1 MYKNFIKRIFDIL
14 FSLVLLIILLPLFL
28 IISLFIKLEDGGS
41 VFFKQLRSGKN
52 KDFMMYKFRS
62 MKINNDVHNLN
73 ENDCVTKIG
82 HVLRKTSLDE
92 LPQLINILKGEMSFI
107 GPRPWITDYAKYFT
121 AEQMRRLEVL
131 PGITGLAQA
140 SGRNAISII
149 EKINLDV
156 EYVDNISFLLDL
168 KIIFMTVGSIFSKKG
183 NNSDKFAIQNEL
195 DVLKEQWE
203 NPVKENTK
211 EGKKTKRKYKE
222 KVLYN

>member
-1 MYKNFIKRIFDIL
+1 MYMYKNFVKRVLDVV
-14 FSLVLLIILLPLFL
+14 FSLILIILLIPLFL
-28 IISLFIKLEDGGS
+28 IISLLIKLEDGGP

-62 MKINNDVHNLN
+62 MKINNDVHNLKKWLYYKN
-73 ENDCVTKIG
+73 WSYI
-82 HVLRKTSLDE
+82 
-92 LPQLINILKGEMSFI
+92 
-107 GPRPWITDYAKYFT
+107 YAKYFT
-121 AEQMRRLEVL
+121 TEQMRRLDVL

-149 EKINLDV
+149 EKIDLDV

-168 KIIFMTVGSIFSKKG
+168 KIIFMTIGSIFNKKG

-195 DVLKEQWE
+195 DVLKNQWKA
-203 NPVKENTK
+203 PVKE
-211 EGKKTKRKYKE
+211 KKPKRKYKE

>member
-1 MYKNFIKRIFDIL
+1 MYMYKNFVKRVLDVV
-14 FSLVLLIILLPLFL
+14 FSLILIILLIPLFL
-28 IISLFIKLEDGGS
+28 IISLLIKLEDGGP

-62 MKINNDVHNLN
+62 MKINNDVHNL
-73 ENDCVTKIG
+73 KKMI
-82 HVLRKTSLDE
+82 VLQKLVIY
-92 LPQLINILKGEMSFI
+92 L
-107 GPRPWITDYAKYFT
+107 WKYFT
-121 AEQMRRLEVL
+121 TEQMRRLDVL

-149 EKINLDV
+149 EKIDLDV

-168 KIIFMTVGSIFSKKG
+168 KIIFMTIGSIFNKKG

-195 DVLKEQWE
+195 DVLKNQWKA
-203 NPVKENTK
+203 PVKE
-211 EGKKTKRKYKE
+211 KKPKRKCKE

>member
-1 MYKNFIKRIFDIL
+1 
-14 FSLVLLIILLPLFL
+14 
-28 IISLFIKLEDGGS
+28 
-41 VFFKQLRSGKN
+41 
-52 KDFMMYKFRS
+52 
-62 MKINNDVHNLN
+62 
-73 ENDCVTKIG
+73 
-82 HVLRKTSLDE
+82 
-92 LPQLINILKGEMSFI
+92 MSFI